1 MIVKY
6 EVKYWDDFDGG
17 EVEDSG
23 VVCGVNEAECISNLY
38 HYYGKD
44 SVNKFSIEFLEN
56 TDDNIL
62 TKENLEELI
71 PIESNS

>member
-6 EVKYWDDFDGG
+6 EVKYWDDFDKE

-23 VVCGVNEAECISNLY
+23 VVCGENEAECISSLY

-44 SVNKFSIEFLEN
+44 NVNKFSIEFLEN

-71 PIESNS
+71 PVESNT